1 MNEIVLEVMSNGPG
15 VVPEVLARI
24 MPEVVSKVVPK
35 VMSRVVLRV
44 VSDVDSLDNS
54 SRSVY
59 ARYNVLLLQCK
70 YIVSS

>member
-24 MPEVVSKVVPK
+24 MPEVVSKV
-35 VMSRVVLRV
+35 MSRVVLRV

-54 SRSVY
+54 SRRVY